1 MRATLSIGVVGGTGQ
16 EGSGLAL
23 RLARAGHK
31 VVIGSRDAGK
41 AAARAA
47 ELRGKLEQSEISG
60 AGNREAAAASE
71 LVILTVPYAAQKPTV
86 KEIEAAL
93 QGKILV
99 DATAPLVA
107 PRVSQV
113 QLPETGSAVAAVQ
126 RMLGERVRVVSAFQN
141 VSAHHLSD
149 LSHEVECDVLVC
161 GDDRAACE
169 LVIALAR
176 DIGLRAFH
184 AGPICNSAAAE
195 ALTSILISINRRYK
209 APGSGIRITGIA
221 AETAPAA
228 ARN

>member
-1 MRATLSIGVVGGTGQ
+1 MRATLSIAVVGGTGQ

-31 VVIGSRDAGK
+31 VVIGSRDAGR

-47 ELRGKLEQSEISG
+47 ELRGRLEQGEISG
-60 AGNREAAAASE
+60 AGNLEAASASE
-71 LVILTVPYAAQKPTV
+71 LVILTVPYSAQKPTV

-93 QGKILV
+93 QGKVLV

-169 LVIALAR
+169 AVIALAR

-209 APGSGIRITGIA
+209 APGSGIRITGVA
-221 AETAPAA
+221 ADTAPAA

>member
-1 MRATLSIGVVGGTGQ
+1 MRATLSIAVVGGTGQ

-31 VVIGSRDAGK
+31 VVIGSRDAGR

-47 ELRGKLEQSEISG
+47 ELRGRLEQGEISG
-60 AGNREAAAASE
+60 AGNLEAASASE
-71 LVILTVPYAAQKPTV
+71 LVILTVPYSAQKPTV

-93 QGKILV
+93 QGKVLV

-169 LVIALAR
+169 VVIALAR

-209 APGSGIRITGIA
+209 APGSGIRITGVA
-221 AETAPAA
+221 ADTAPAA